1 MAVKVQIDASEVEA
15 LMRRYPEKMLKLTK
29 KSMRSAASESAK
41 IIKRAGNPRFASLV
55 GYKVASG
62 KLSGDLSAAVGYFR
76 SRQKE
81 KSDVDDWFKAYW
93 SEYGTL
99 ENRYAGHRF
108 QRRRAARSRHF
119 RGGIMPRLLYEG
131 CKSDAVD
138 AYQRRLEKEMVK
150 NSKNETTA

>member
-1 MAVKVQIDASEVEA
+1 MAVKVQIDSSEVEA

-41 IIKRAGNPRFASLV
+41 IIRRAGNPRFASLV

-131 CKSDAVD
+131 CKSDAVE

-150 NSKNETTA
+150 NFDKEFKK

>member
-15 LMRRYPEKMLKLTK
+15 LMRRYPDKMLKLTK

-41 IIKRAGNPRFASLV
+41 IIRRAGNPRFASLV

-119 RGGIMPRLLYEG
+119 RGGIMPRLQYEG
-131 CKSDAVD
+131 CKSDAID
-138 AYQRRLEKEMVK
+138 AYQTRLEKEMVK
-150 NSKNETTA
+150 NFEKEFKK

>member
-15 LMRRYPEKMLKLTK
+15 LMRSYPEKMLNLTK

-41 IIKRAGNPRFASLV
+41 IIRRAGNPRFASLV

-119 RGGIMPRLLYEG
+119 RGGIMPRLQYEG

-138 AYQRRLEKEMVK
+138 AYQTRLEKEMVK
-150 NSKNETTA
+150 NFEKEFKK

>member
-15 LMRRYPEKMLKLTK
+15 LMRRYPDKMLKLTK

-41 IIKRAGNPRFASLV
+41 IIRRAGNPRFASLV

-119 RGGIMPRLLYEG
+119 RGGIMPRLQYEG
-131 CKSDAVD
+131 CKSDAID
-138 AYQRRLEKEMVK
+138 AYQTRLEKEMVK
-150 NSKNETTA
+150 DFEKEFKK

>member
-1 MAVKVQIDASEVEA
+1 
-15 LMRRYPEKMLKLTK
+15 MRRYPEKMLKLAK

-41 IIKRAGNPRFASLV
+41 IIRRAGNPKFASLV

-119 RGGIMPRLLYEG
+119 RGGIMPRLQYEG

-138 AYQRRLEKEMVK
+138 AYQTRLEKEMVK
-150 NSKNETTA
+150 NFEKEFKK

>member
-29 KSMRSAASESAK
+29 KSMRSAAAESAK
-41 IIKRAGNPRFASLV
+41 IIRRAGNPRFASLV

-62 KLSGDLSAAVGYFR
+62 KLSGNLSAAVGYFR

-138 AYQRRLEKEMVK
+138 AYRRRLEKEMVK
-150 NSKNETTA
+150 NFDKEFKE

>member
-1 MAVKVQIDASEVEA
+1 MAAKAQIDASAVEA

-41 IIKRAGNPRFASLV
+41 IIRKAGNPRFASLV

-119 RGGIMPRLLYEG
+119 RGGIMPRLQYEG

-138 AYQRRLEKEMVK
+138 AYQIRLEKEMVK
-150 NSKNETTA
+150 NFEKEFKK

>member
-15 LMRRYPEKMLKLTK
+15 LMRLYPEKMLKLTK

-41 IIKRAGNPRFASLV
+41 IIRRAGNPKFASLV
-55 GYKVASG
+55 SYKVASG

-119 RGGIMPRLLYEG
+119 RGGIMPRLQYEG

-138 AYQRRLEKEMVK
+138 AYQIRLEKEMVK
-150 NSKNETTA
+150 NFEKEFKK

>member
-15 LMRRYPEKMLKLTK
+15 LMRRYPDKMLKLTK

-41 IIKRAGNPRFASLV
+41 IIRRAGNPRFASLV

-99 ENRYAGHRF
+99 ENRYAGHKF

-138 AYQRRLEKEMVK
+138 VYQRRLEKEMVK
-150 NSKNETTA
+150 NFDKEFRK

>member
-41 IIKRAGNPRFASLV
+41 IIRRAGNPRFASLV

-119 RGGIMPRLLYEG
+119 RGGIMPRLQYEG
-131 CKSDAVD
+131 CKSDAVE

-150 NSKNETTA
+150 NFEKEFKK

>member
-15 LMRRYPEKMLKLTK
+15 LMRRYPDKMLKLTK
-29 KSMRSAASESAK
+29 KSIRSAASESAK
-41 IIKRAGNPRFASLV
+41 IIRRAGNQRFASLV

-81 KSDVDDWFKAYW
+81 QSDVDDWFKAYW

-150 NSKNETTA
+150 NFDKEFKK

>member
-15 LMRRYPEKMLKLTK
+15 LMRRYPEKMLNLTK

-41 IIKRAGNPRFASLV
+41 IIRKAGNPRFTSLV

-138 AYQRRLEKEMVK
+138 AYQRKLEKEMVK
-150 NSKNETTA
+150 NFEKEFKK

>member
-41 IIKRAGNPRFASLV
+41 IIRKAGNPRFASLV

-138 AYQRRLEKEMVK
+138 AYQRRMENEIVKNFEKEFK
-150 NSKNETTA
+150 K

>member
-15 LMRRYPEKMLKLTK
+15 LMRRYPDKMLKLTK

-41 IIKRAGNPRFASLV
+41 IIRRAGNPKFASLV

-131 CKSDAVD
+131 CKSDAVE
-138 AYQRRLEKEMVK
+138 AYQRRLENEIVK
-150 NSKNETTA
+150 NFEKEVKK

>member
-15 LMRRYPEKMLKLTK
+15 LMRRYPEKMLNLTK

-41 IIKRAGNPRFASLV
+41 IIRRAGNPKFASLV

-150 NSKNETTA
+150 NFDKEFRK

>member
-29 KSMRSAASESAK
+29 ESMRSAASESAK
-41 IIKRAGNPRFASLV
+41 IIRRAGNPRFASLV

-138 AYQRRLEKEMVK
+138 AYQRRMENEIVKNFEKEFK
-150 NSKNETTA
+150 K

>member
-15 LMRRYPEKMLKLTK
+15 LMKRYPDKMLKLTK

-41 IIKRAGNPRFASLV
+41 IIRKAGNPRFASLV

-131 CKSDAVD
+131 CKSDAVE
-138 AYQRRLEKEMVK
+138 AYQRRLENEIVK
-150 NSKNETTA
+150 NFEKEFKK

>member
-1 MAVKVQIDASEVEA
+1 MAVKVQIDASEVES

-29 KSMRSAASESAK
+29 KSMRSAAAESAK
-41 IIKRAGNPRFASLV
+41 IIRRAGNPRFASLV

-138 AYQRRLEKEMVK
+138 AYQKRLEKEMVK
-150 NSKNETTA
+150 NFDKEFKK

>member
-1 MAVKVQIDASEVEA
+1 MAVKVQIDSSEVEA
-15 LMRRYPEKMLKLTK
+15 LMRRYPEEMLKLTK

-41 IIKRAGNPRFASLV
+41 IIRKAGNPRFTSLV

-131 CKSDAVD
+131 CKSDAVE
-138 AYQRRLEKEMVK
+138 AYQRRLENEIVK
-150 NSKNETTA
+150 NFEKEFKK

>member
-15 LMRRYPEKMLKLTK
+15 LMRRYPDKMLKLTK

-41 IIKRAGNPRFASLV
+41 IIRRAGNQRFASLV

-119 RGGIMPRLLYEG
+119 RGGIMPRLQYEG
-131 CKSDAVD
+131 CKSDAID
-138 AYQRRLEKEMVK
+138 AYQTRLEQEMVK
-150 NSKNETTA
+150 NFEKEFKK

>member
-15 LMRRYPEKMLKLTK
+15 LMRRYPEKMLNLTK

-41 IIKRAGNPRFASLV
+41 IIRRAGNPRFASLV

-99 ENRYAGHRF
+99 ENRYAGHKF

-119 RGGIMPRLLYEG
+119 RGGIMPRLQYEG

-138 AYQRRLEKEMVK
+138 AYQTRLEKEMVK
-150 NSKNETTA
+150 NFEKEFKK

>member
-1 MAVKVQIDASEVEA
+1 MAVKVRIDASEVEA

-41 IIKRAGNPRFASLV
+41 IIRRAGNPRFASLV

-119 RGGIMPRLLYEG
+119 RGGIMPRLQYEG

-138 AYQRRLEKEMVK
+138 AYQLRLEKEMVK
-150 NSKNETTA
+150 NFEKEFKK

>member
-41 IIKRAGNPRFASLV
+41 IIRRAGNPRFASLV

-119 RGGIMPRLLYEG
+119 RGGIMPRLQYEG
-131 CKSDAVD
+131 CKSDAVE

-150 NSKNETTA
+150 NFDKEFKK

>member
-29 KSMRSAASESAK
+29 KSMRSAAAESAK

-81 KSDVDDWFKAYW
+81 KSDIDDWFKAYW

-131 CKSDAVD
+131 CKSDAID

-150 NSKNETTA
+150 NFDKEFKK

>member
-15 LMRRYPEKMLKLTK
+15 LMKRYPDKMLNLTK

-41 IIKRAGNPRFASLV
+41 IIRRAGNPRFASLV

-150 NSKNETTA
+150 EFDKEFRK

>member
-15 LMRRYPEKMLKLTK
+15 LMRRYPDKMLKLTK

-41 IIKRAGNPRFASLV
+41 IIRRAGNPRFASLV

-99 ENRYAGHRF
+99 ENRYAGHKF

-119 RGGIMPRLLYEG
+119 RGGIMPRLQYEG

-138 AYQRRLEKEMVK
+138 AYQTRLEKEMVK
-150 NSKNETTA
+150 NFEKEFKK

>member
-1 MAVKVQIDASEVEA
+1 MAVKVQIDSSEVEA

-29 KSMRSAASESAK
+29 NSMRSAASESAK
-41 IIKRAGNPRFASLV
+41 IIRRAGNPRFASLV

-81 KSDVDDWFKAYW
+81 KRDVEDWFKAYW

-119 RGGIMPRLLYEG
+119 RGGIMPRLQYEG

-138 AYQRRLEKEMVK
+138 AYQTRLEKEMVK
-150 NSKNETTA
+150 NFEKEFKK

>member
-15 LMRRYPEKMLKLTK
+15 LMRLYPEKMLKLTK

-41 IIKRAGNPRFASLV
+41 IIRRAGNPRFASLV

-119 RGGIMPRLLYEG
+119 RGGIMPRLQYEG

-138 AYQRRLEKEMVK
+138 AYQIRLEKEMVK
-150 NSKNETTA
+150 NFEKEFKK

>member
-41 IIKRAGNPRFASLV
+41 IIRKAGNPRFTSLV

-150 NSKNETTA
+150 NFDKEFKK

>member
-15 LMRRYPEKMLKLTK
+15 LMRRYPDKMLKLTK

-41 IIKRAGNPRFASLV
+41 IIRKAGNPRFTSLV

-131 CKSDAVD
+131 CKSDAVE
-138 AYQRRLEKEMVK
+138 AYQRRLENEIVK
-150 NSKNETTA
+150 NFEKEFKK

>member
-15 LMRRYPEKMLKLTK
+15 LMRHYPEKMLKLAK

-41 IIKRAGNPRFASLV
+41 IIRRAGNPRFASLV

-119 RGGIMPRLLYEG
+119 RGGIMPRLL
-131 CKSDAVD
+131 
-138 AYQRRLEKEMVK
+138 
-150 NSKNETTA
+150 

>member
-15 LMRRYPEKMLKLTK
+15 LMRRYPEKMLNLTK

-41 IIKRAGNPRFASLV
+41 IIRRAGNPRFASLV

-150 NSKNETTA
+150 NFDKEFKK

>member
-1 MAVKVQIDASEVEA
+1 MAVKVQIDASEVEE

-41 IIKRAGNPRFASLV
+41 IIRRAGNQRFASLV

-99 ENRYAGHRF
+99 ENRYAGHKF

-131 CKSDAVD
+131 CKNDAVD
-138 AYQRRLEKEMVK
+138 AYQRRLEEEMVK
-150 NSKNETTA
+150 NFDKEFKK

>member
-15 LMRRYPEKMLKLTK
+15 LMRRYPEKMLNLTK

-41 IIKRAGNPRFASLV
+41 IIRRAGNQRFASLV

-119 RGGIMPRLLYEG
+119 RGGIMPRLQYEG
-131 CKSDAVD
+131 CKSDAID
-138 AYQRRLEKEMVK
+138 AYQTRLEKEMVK
-150 NSKNETTA
+150 NFEKEFKK

>member
-29 KSMRSAASESAK
+29 KSMQSAASESAK
-41 IIKRAGNPRFASLV
+41 IIRRAANPRFASLV
-55 GYKVASG
+55 GYKVATG
-62 KLSGDLSAAVGYFR
+62 NLSGNLSAAVGYFR

-81 KSDVDDWFKAYW
+81 KSYIDDWLKAYW

-150 NSKNETTA
+150 NFEKEFKK

>member
-1 MAVKVQIDASEVEA
+1 MAVKVHIDASEVEE
-15 LMRRYPEKMLKLTK
+15 LMRRYPDKMLKLTK

-150 NSKNETTA
+150 NFDKEFKK

>member
-41 IIKRAGNPRFASLV
+41 IIRRAGNPRFASLV

-138 AYQRRLEKEMVK
+138 AYQRRLENEMVK
-150 NSKNETTA
+150 NFDKEFKK

>member
-1 MAVKVQIDASEVEA
+1 MAVKVQIDSSEVEA

-41 IIKRAGNPRFASLV
+41 IIRRAGNPRFASLV

-119 RGGIMPRLLYEG
+119 RGGIMPRLQYEG

-150 NSKNETTA
+150 NFDKEFKK

>member
-41 IIKRAGNPRFASLV
+41 IIRRAGNPRFASLV

-108 QRRRAARSRHF
+108 QRRRAARSRYF

-150 NSKNETTA
+150 NFEKEFEK

>member
-15 LMRRYPEKMLKLTK
+15 LMRRYPEKMLNLTK

-41 IIKRAGNPRFASLV
+41 IIRRAGNPRFASLV

-99 ENRYAGHRF
+99 ENRYAGHKF

-138 AYQRRLEKEMVK
+138 VYQRRLEKEMVK
-150 NSKNETTA
+150 NFDKEFRK